1 MVEDAKPEKAVG
13 NGTEEKVLC
22 KNLVTKTSMQRIGIR
37 FLAKKERIRKMTI
50 PEFVGYT
57 GVALLIIT
65 YAMLQLDKI
74 DPKGFW
80 YSFNNLLVAILVTV
94 SLIETPNKP
103 SMVIEFF
110 WFMISAYGITMFY
123 KRKNESN

>member
-1 MVEDAKPEKAVG
+1 
-13 NGTEEKVLC
+13 
-22 KNLVTKTSMQRIGIR
+22 
-37 FLAKKERIRKMTI
+37 MTI
-50 PEFVGYT
+50 PEFIGYT

-65 YAMLQLDKI
+65 YAMLQLDRI

-110 WFMISAYGITMFY
+110 WFIISVYGIIMY
-123 KRKNESN
+123 NKRRKVSE

>member
-1 MVEDAKPEKAVG
+1 
-13 NGTEEKVLC
+13 
-22 KNLVTKTSMQRIGIR
+22 
-37 FLAKKERIRKMTI
+37 MTL
-50 PEFVGYT
+50 PEFIGYT

-65 YAMLQLDKI
+65 YAMLQLDRI

-110 WFMISAYGITMFY
+110 WFIISVYGIIMY
-123 KRKNESN
+123 NKRRKVSE

>member
-1 MVEDAKPEKAVG
+1 MIMELYTQFGELTLFSVPLYE
-13 NGTEEKVLC
+13 L
-22 KNLVTKTSMQRIGIR
+22 I
-37 FLAKKERIRKMTI
+37 
-50 PEFVGYT
+50 GYT

-65 YAMLQLDKI
+65 YGLLQTQQI

-94 SLIETPNKP
+94 SLLYTLNKP

-110 WFMISAYGITMFY
+110 WFIISLYGIVMYF
-123 KRKNESN
+123 KRKKPVIQNTNTNPFDGTEYEYGRKR